1 MDWNT
6 MLSYNWGAMMPEFII
21 LGTAMIL
28 SILDLFWPK
37 HFNRRKL
44 AWLALTGIIL
54 AFLSL
59 ISLFSFETVSILSD
73 TFRLDSFAK
82 AFKLILLFGA
92 GLVILLAESYEPQ
105 EGLQEHRGEF
115 YYLFLTALLGA
126 MIMTSSG
133 DMITLFVGLELLSL
147 SSYILVGIRKHNR
160 KSNEASMK
168 YVINGG
174 ISTAI
179 TLFGMSYLY
188 GVTGSVNLGE
198 MSRTMAAM
206 TDGQLQYIMGLAF
219 FMVFVGLS
227 FKIAAAPF
235 HMWAPDVYEGAPTPV
250 VAFLSVISK
259 TAGFVIIL
267 RIFLSLFLTAPGDT
281 FGALDFLEKNNIYIA
296 FVAGLTIIIGNVIA
310 LRQQNLKRLFAFSS
324 IAHAGYLL
332 VAVATM
338 GGGYFLM
345 DTVWFY
351 LLAYLLM
358 NIGVFAV
365 IQLLS
370 SQSGSEDISILAG
383 LGGRSPYLAIAF
395 TVFILSLAGIPGTTG
410 FIGKLNIFLGTF
422 ITEPGHYVLAGIM
435 IAGTIVSYVYY
446 FGLLVQ
452 VFFRPIHSDKVI
464 KIRSGL
470 STVIIIC
477 LVGTIL
483 FGIVPN
489 LALDFLHNQFGDF
502 TDFISSE

>member
-267 RIFLSLFLTAPGDT
+267 RIFLSLFLTASGDT

-395 TVFILSLAGIPGTTG
+395 TVYILSLAGIPGTTG

-422 ITEPGHYVLAGIM
+422 ITEPGHYVVAGIM